1 MNLDKIAAAFIIGI
15 ILAMSLG
22 FAAYLVAN
30 NNMVKGWISKFKKNE
45 ADEQSAISAKYVN
58 IIPGIVASADN
69 GSVSQTGFTN
79 YTNSKNVSSYPAY
92 FVLYSTPVQGN
103 QLYVFKEDEWEGAL
117 SIGGTTLIYS
127 KISVIYPEYGLM
139 NWKKLISEAKAVMYI
154 MAPNGSLIDIA
165 LNVPQGSNVTAF
177 SLFGVL
183 QLKNYTVTAYNGSEY
198 VSLVYVTGNIDHET
212 VVILPVL
219 LNDSTIFV
227 YVIDIKP

>member
-1 MNLDKIAAAFIIGI
+1 MNLDKIAVAFIIGI
-15 ILAMSLG
+15 LLAMSLG
-22 FAAYLVAN
+22 FVTYLVAN
-30 NNMVKGWISKFKKNE
+30 NNMMKSWIFKLKKNE
-45 ADEQSAISAKYVN
+45 VDEQRTIKAEYVN
-58 IIPGIVASADN
+58 IVPGIVVSASN
-69 GSVSQTGFTN
+69 GSASQAGSTN
-79 YTNSKNVSSYPAY
+79 YINSKNVSSYPAY
-92 FVLYSTPVQGN
+92 FALYSTPVQGN
-103 QLYVFKEDEWEGAL
+103 QIYVFKEEEWEGAL

-127 KISVIYPEYGLM
+127 KISVIYPEYDSM

-177 SLFGVL
+177 SLYGVL
-183 QLKNYTVTAYNGSEY
+183 QLKNYTVTVYNNSEY
-198 VSLVYVTGNIDHET
+198 VSLVYVTGNVDHET